1 MTYHPDP
8 IPLDTLFSTWVFLW
22 AITYCIVRRVFPQ
35 INTKW
40 FDPTFA
46 IIFALSYQLF
56 LFVCILF
63 SVTPVSKL
71 LKVLVKFAIISIV
84 FKLLPLYFAW
94 DHPVN
99 WTNSITSCALL
110 FSVYL
115 AYITYL
121 GINPFE
127 IYDDLTESF
136 IQDDDRIRFERVM
149 RILQIFAE

>member
-1 MTYHPDP
+1 MNYHPDP
-8 IPLDTLFSTWVFLW
+8 IPLDTLFSSWVFLW
-22 AITYCIVRRVFPQ
+22 AITYCIVGILFPQ

-40 FDPTFA
+40 WDPTFA
-46 IIFALSYQLF
+46 ILFALSYQLF

-63 SVTPVSKL
+63 SVRPVSKL

-84 FKLLPLYFAW
+84 FKLLPLYFTW
-94 DHPVN
+94 NHTVN
-99 WTNSITSCALL
+99 WSNSITSCAVL

-115 AYITYL
+115 VYITYL

-136 IQDDDRIRFERVM
+136 IKDDDRIRLGRF
-149 RILQIFAE
+149 LYIFYK